1 MEWRYAGVARFLSKL
16 GLEMTK
22 EQMLEIIK
30 LLSAL
35 ESWSFSAGHRMPD
48 YLFEKIDKAMDELT
62 REVLK

>member
-1 MEWRYAGVARFLSKL
+1 
-16 GLEMTK
+16 MTK
-22 EQMLEIIK
+22 EQLLEMIK

-35 ESWSFSAGHRMPD
+35 EAWSFSAGQKMPD

>member
-1 MEWRYAGVARFLSKL
+1 
-16 GLEMTK
+16 MTK
-22 EQMLEIIK
+22 EQLLEMIK

-35 ESWSFSAGHRMPD
+35 ESWILSAGQRTPD